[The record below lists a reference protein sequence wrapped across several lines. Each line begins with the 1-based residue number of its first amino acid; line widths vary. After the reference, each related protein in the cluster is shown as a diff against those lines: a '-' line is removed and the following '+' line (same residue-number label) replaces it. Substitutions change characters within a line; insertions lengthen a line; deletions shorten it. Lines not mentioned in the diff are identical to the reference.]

1 MIQRDVICSAN
12 KLTLGSSITITGSL
26 CSSHAAQNELHPE
39 SIEIIGTCDSV
50 VSTTINYCLLS
61 QLMCIYRNIHSRLMA
76 GIH

>member
-26 CSSHAAQNELHPE
+26 CSSHAAQTELHPE

-50 VSTTINYCLLS
+50 VSKTINYSLS